1 MDKGCENMQLDYI
14 SLGKAI
20 RSLRIAQNWSQ
31 EVLSGLSD
39 IPRSHLS
46 AIETGSKK
54 ANLDTLGKIAA
65 AFDMPLSELIRK
77 AEELKSNNE

>member
-1 MDKGCENMQLDYI
+1 MQLDDV

-20 RSLRIAQNWSQ
+20 RSLRNAQNWSQ
-31 EVLSGLSD
+31 EILSSLAD

-46 AIETGSKK
+46 AIETGGKK
-54 ANLDTLGKIAA
+54 ANLDTLGKIAT

-77 AEELKSNNE
+77 AEELKSYNQ

>member
-1 MDKGCENMQLDYI
+1 MQFDYVN
-14 SLGKAI
+14 LGKAI
-20 RSLRIAQNWSQ
+20 RSLRITQNWSQ

-46 AIETGSKK
+46 AIETGNKK
-54 ANLDTLGKIAA
+54 ANLDTLGKIAT

-77 AEELKSNNE
+77 AEELKSNNQ

>member
-1 MDKGCENMQLDYI
+1 MQLDYVH
-14 SLGKAI
+14 LGKAI

-46 AIETGSKK
+46 AIDAGRKK

-65 AFDMPLSELIRK
+65 AFGMPLSELIRK
-77 AEELKSNNE
+77 AEELKSHNQ

>member
-1 MDKGCENMQLDYI
+1 MQFDYVN
-14 SLGKAI
+14 LGKAI

-31 EVLSGLSD
+31 EVLSGLAA

-46 AIETGSKK
+46 QIETGSKK

-65 AFDMPLSELIRK
+65 VFGISLSELIRR
-77 AEELKSNNE
+77 AEDLQSNES

>member
-1 MDKGCENMQLDYI
+1 MQLDYVSI
-14 SLGKAI
+14 GKAI

-31 EVLSGLSD
+31 EVLSGLAA

-54 ANLDTLGKIAA
+54 VNLETLGKIAA

-77 AEELKSNNE
+77 AEELQSNEI